1 MRQPAGFTVL
11 ATTLFSVLLTAPSAF
26 AQAPNVGAGPLTG
39 SLADAEPT
47 GGTLRVGPV
56 SLAPGVV
63 IREVGWDDNV
73 FGEPVDPKEDFVA
86 SIAPDVAAFTRLRFL
101 QLSAYGGGI
110 FNYFQ
115 TYDQERSVGYNAR
128 ARADFLLSRVRPF
141 VAGGRARSRTRPNG
155 EIDVRADR
163 LEEEISGGVAFEISR
178 YGLVY
183 GAASRL
189 TTKFRDAFEDGVNL
203 ALALNRDT
211 YNYSGGVRTE
221 LTPFLAMTVA
231 AAYLEDR
238 FKADPIRNADTRQL
252 TVNFRIAP
260 QAVVTGQVMVGFNDF
275 KPVHPDV
282 RPFRGLIAGVAIVYP
297 FMEIGRFGI
306 EGTRRN
312 EFSFDAADAYFIDNT
327 IGLSYTHR
335 LFGEVDAQV
344 KGAKSWFDYGFTP
357 TSPARQDKLGLV
369 GGSVGYNLQNRTRIS
384 LNYEYSSRSSPQ
396 LPERNYDR
404 RRAFLAWAFAY

>member
-1 MRQPAGFTVL
+1 MRRHAGFTVL
-11 ATTLFSVLLTAPSAF
+11 TTTILSLVLTSPPAS

-47 GGTLRVGPV
+47 VGTVKIGLV
-56 SLAPGVV
+56 SLAPGLV
-63 IREVGWDDNV
+63 IRELGWDDNV

-115 TYDQERSVGYNAR
+115 TYDQERSVGHNVR
-128 ARADFLLSRVRPF
+128 ARADILLSRVRPF

-163 LEEEISGGVAFEISR
+163 LEEEISGGVAFDISR
-178 YGLVY
+178 YGVVY

-189 TTKFRDAFEDGVNL
+189 STKFRDAFEDGVNL
-203 ALALNRDT
+203 ALTLNRDT
-211 YNYSGGVRTE
+211 YQYSGGVRTE

-231 AAYLEDR
+231 AGYIEDKFR
-238 FKADPIRNADTRQL
+238 ADPIRNADSRQL

-260 QAVVTGQVMVGFNDF
+260 QAVVSGQVMVGVNDF

-282 RPFRGLIAGVAIVYP
+282 RPFRGLIAEAAIVYP
-297 FMEIGRFGI
+297 FLEVGRLGI
-306 EGTRRN
+306 EATRRN
-312 EFSFDAADAYFIDNT
+312 EFSFDAEDAYFIDNT

-335 LFGEVDAQV
+335 LFGGADAQV
-344 KGAKSWFDYGFTP
+344 KGTKSWFDYGFTP
-357 TSPARQDKLGLV
+357 TSPARQDTLDLAA
-369 GGSVGYNLQNRTRIS
+369 GSVGYNLQNRTRIS
-384 LNYEYSSRSSPQ
+384 VNYEYSRRSSPQ

-404 RRAFLAWAFAY
+404 RRAFLAWSFAY

>member
-1 MRQPAGFTVL
+1 MREPAGFTVL
-11 ATTLFSVLLTAPSAF
+11 TTVLCVLVTTPPAF

-39 SLADAEPT
+39 SLTDAEPT
-47 GGTLRVGPV
+47 SGALRVGPV

-63 IREVGWDDNV
+63 IRELGWDSNV
-73 FGEPVDPKEDFVA
+73 FGEPADPKEDFVA

-101 QLSAYGGGI
+101 QLSAYGGGV

-115 TYDQERSVGYNAR
+115 TYTQERSAGHNVR
-128 ARADFLLSRVRPF
+128 ARADLLLSRLRPF

-163 LEEEISGGVAFEISR
+163 LEEEISGGVAFELSR

-183 GAASRL
+183 GAANRL
-189 TTKFRDAFEDGVNL
+189 STSFRDAFEDGVNL
-203 ALALNRDT
+203 ALTLNRDT
-211 YNYSGGVRTE
+211 YQYSGGVRTE

-231 AAYLEDR
+231 AGYLEDR
-238 FKADPIRNADTRQL
+238 FKADPIRNADSRQL

-260 QAVVTGQVMVGFNDF
+260 QAVVTGQLTVGFTDF

-282 RPFRGLIAGVAIVYP
+282 RPFRGLIAGVALVYP
-297 FMEIGRFGI
+297 FMEAGRFGI
-306 EGTRRN
+306 EATRRN
-312 EFSFDAADAYFIDNT
+312 EFSFDAEDAYFIDNT

-335 LFGEVDAQV
+335 LFGDVDAQV

-357 TSPARQDKLGLV
+357 TSPARQDKLDLAA
-369 GGSVGYNLQNRTRIS
+369 GSVGYNLQNRTRIS
-384 LNYEYSSRSSPQ
+384 LNYEYSRRSSPQ

-404 RRAFLAWAFAY
+404 RRAFLAWTFAY